1 MIIDNLIL
9 NGQCHVDIKFSHKL
23 PCKIGQTMEKFVLC
37 FQENNI
43 L

>member
-9 NGQCHVDIKFSHKL
+9 NGQCHVDIKFVHKL

-37 FQENNI
+37 FQEKNF